1 MAFGSEII
9 LLLGAGFVVLG
20 PKRMQTM
27 LGQAGRAKAQFD
39 RVKHSLLSEVSR
51 GLDETT
57 GPSSGTGDH
66 EKRQDTEL
74 VLPDE
79 LIERFAKYRTANP

>member
-1 MAFGSEII
+1 MAFGSEVL

-57 GPSSGTGDH
+57 GPGTGDH
-66 EKRQDTEL
+66 DNPQDTEL

>member
-1 MAFGSEII
+1 MAFGSEV
-9 LLLGAGFVVLG
+9 LLMLGAGFVVLG

-39 RVKHSLLSEVSR
+39 RVKYSLLSEVSR
-51 GLDETT
+51 GLDETI
-57 GPSSGTGDH
+57 GPSPGTGENDN
-66 EKRQDTEL
+66 RQDTEL

-79 LIERFAKYRTANP
+79 LIERFAKYRTSNS

>member
-1 MAFGSEII
+1 MAFGSEVL

-57 GPSSGTGDH
+57 RRTPDTLDDNN
-66 EKRQDTEL
+66 RQDTEL